1 MKTKTYHQIAQE
13 DYETARFL
21 LDGNRLNPSIEY
33 IQQFV
38 EKSFKEIIVR
48 KGDSESDEDKLL
60 LGSHNLSRLAQR
72 VEKLM
77 EVKFSKEENLYLR
90 ALRNVYF
97 STSCPGDSYEDI
109 DKETAT
115 DMFEWCTEFKVKV
128 DVLIDKAVQQQQLKP
143 SNIFNGGI

>member
-1 MKTKTYHQIAQE
+1 MKNKTHHQIAQE

-21 LDGNRLNPSIEY
+21 LDGNRLNPGIKY

-72 VEKLM
+72 VERLM
-77 EVKFSKEENLYLR
+77 EVKFDKEEKLYLR

-97 STSCPGDSYEDI
+97 STSYPGDSYEDI

-115 DMFEWCTEFKVKV
+115 DMFEWCTKFKTKV
-128 DVLIDKAVQQQQLKP
+128 DMLIEKTGQKQ
-143 SNIFNGGI
+143 